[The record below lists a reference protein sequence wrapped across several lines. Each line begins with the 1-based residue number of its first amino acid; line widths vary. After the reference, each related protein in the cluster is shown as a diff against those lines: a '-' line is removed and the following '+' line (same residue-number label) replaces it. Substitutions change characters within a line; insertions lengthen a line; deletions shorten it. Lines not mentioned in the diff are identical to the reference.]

1 MRQPKDV
8 GLRHAWLFALP
19 GEAPRMQV
27 MCIGGACVDR
37 SYRVQNAIVVGSS
50 NPAQRMPP
58 LFGGVARNVSENLGR
73 LRIETA
79 LLTVTGSDDLGA
91 AMLDELHAAGV
102 NVALVKKIEGASD
115 EYAAILERGE
125 LVFGAADMRAI
136 ESLSVGDL
144 DSRWETIAGSGWLF
158 VDCNVSAAVLET
170 CAARRSIARYKLS
183 VDAVSDPKAAKL
195 PSRLDA
201 IDLLFINE
209 GEARAYLGAASAKG
223 AEELAEALLTRG
235 AQSVVL
241 TLGERGAICAGR
253 GSTTAIPPPRAERIS
268 ATGAGDALVAGTL
281 WASIAGEPLAEA
293 VRTGAELAALTLESE
308 RSVRADLSPA
318 LLEAR
323 LPMRSA

>member
-1 MRQPKDV
+1 
-8 GLRHAWLFALP
+8 
-19 GEAPRMQV
+19 MQV
-27 MCIGGACVDR
+27 TCIGGACVDR
-37 SYRVQNAIVVGSS
+37 SYRVQSAIVVGSS
-50 NPAQRMPP
+50 NSAERMPP

-73 LRIETA
+73 LHIETA

-91 AMLDELHAAGV
+91 AMLDELHAACV

-136 ESLSVGDL
+136 ESLTVGDL
-144 DSRWETIAGSGWLF
+144 DSRWEKIAGSGWLF
-158 VDCNVSAAVLET
+158 VDCNVPAAILET
-170 CAARRSIARYKLS
+170 CAARRSIAQYKLA

-195 PSRLDA
+195 PARLDA

-209 GEARAYLGAASAKG
+209 GEARSYLGAGSEKG
-223 AEELAEALLTRG
+223 AGELAGALVKRG

-241 TLGERGAICAGR
+241 TLGERGAICSAR
-253 GSTTAIPPPRAERIS
+253 GSTIAIPAAGATRIS

-323 LPMRSA
+323 LPVRSA